1 MVSRKKAIANARKAA
16 KAKAREEQAK
26 KVVATQIR
34 KLSCKHGADPI
45 CLKVDSTVFQ
55 FVYAFRKAFNEAIE
69 RSDLRKNF
77 LITAKNATMD
87 EFADVWNDS
96 AKLEMAIS
104 FLLCKGTQ
112 DILEGGEQYTM
123 IGSDDNARK
132 SAAFARFF
140 EQHVAVEL
148 EQTQALINVTKIINA
163 YVADNHTLVKF
174 FRHRIPCSCLDEKY
188 EEVKST
194 RKMGMCNNPECS
206 TPNGRVERS
215 KTKYCSRC
223 RSATYCCR
231 KCQEADWENH
241 KSFCDKCAAGKVAFE
256 AKQKEILI
264 DLREGL

>member
-26 KVVATQIR
+26 EMLAKRMQR
-34 KLSCKHGADPI
+34 PPCKHNADPI

-87 EFADVWNDS
+87 KFADVWNDS

-140 EQHVAVEL
+140 EQHIAVEL
-148 EQTQALINVTKIINA
+148 EQTQALINWPKITNA
-163 YVADNHTLVKF
+163 YVGDNHTLVKF
-174 FRHRIPCSCLDEKY
+174 YRHRIPCSCLDEKY
-188 EEVKST
+188 EEVKHIT
-194 RKMGMCNNPECS
+194 KMGMCNNPECS
-206 TPNGRVERS
+206 VSNGRVERS

-223 RSATYCCR
+223 RRLTYCSR
-231 KCQEADWENH
+231 ECQEAHWMTH
-241 KSFCDKCAAGKVAFE
+241 KPFCDKCAARKAAFE
-256 AKQKEILI
+256 AKHKEILI